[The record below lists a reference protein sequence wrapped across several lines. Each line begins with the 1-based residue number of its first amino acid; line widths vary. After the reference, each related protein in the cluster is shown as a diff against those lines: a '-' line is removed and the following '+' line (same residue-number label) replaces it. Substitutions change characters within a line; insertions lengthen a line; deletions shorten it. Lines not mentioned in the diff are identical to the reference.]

1 MGVATKRDLTILLS
15 QRGGA
20 VPRYTSYPTA
30 PHFRS
35 GLGPDM
41 QSALLGALTAR
52 EPVSVYLHIPF
63 CDRLCWFCGCN
74 TKHTLKYEPVHAYV
88 GALLA
93 EIAALGARLGFRPVA
108 GQVHFGGGS
117 PSILSAQDLGRLGA
131 ALRRTFH
138 VTSQT
143 EISVEIDPSD
153 VNEDTLAGLGA
164 LGVTRASVG
173 VQDFDP
179 LVQRAIN
186 RPQTFEQTR
195 DVIEAMRGAGVGS
208 VNIDALYGLPLQ
220 TRPRLMRT
228 IDQVLSLDPDRIALF
243 GYAHVPWV
251 KKHQKM
257 IKQEHLPDM
266 HERFQQALAAG
277 AALVE
282 AGYDA
287 IGIDHFA
294 KPADRLA
301 SAARTGH
308 LRRNFQ
314 GYTTD
319 RCKALVPLGASSIGA
334 FEDGYVQNIVPTG
347 QYQDAVHAGR
357 STASKG
363 YRMNEDDRIRA
374 HFIERL
380 MCDFRVSFDEME
392 ARFGAA
398 AEPYI
403 NEAMAI
409 AEADDD
415 FICGADIEGFFVPED
430 ARPFARLVAARF
442 DAHLSQSD
450 FRYSKAV

>member
-1 MGVATKRDLTILLS
+1 MTLLAKHDLSALLS

-30 PHFRS
+30 PHFAA
-35 GLGPDM
+35 GLGPEM
-41 QSALLGALTAR
+41 QEALVGALEPG
-52 EPVSVYLHIPF
+52 EPVSIYLHIPF

-74 TKHTLKYEPVHAYV
+74 TKHTLKYEPVRAYV
-88 GALLA
+88 DALVA
-93 EIAALGARLGFRPVA
+93 EIGAFGERAGFVPVA

-117 PSILSAQDLGRLGA
+117 PSILDSADMGRLGDGLRA
-131 ALRRTFH
+131 AFRF
-138 VTSQT
+138 TSQT
-143 EISVEIDPSD
+143 EVSVEIDPSD
-153 VNEDTLAGLGA
+153 VGEDTLAGLAA

-195 DVIEAMRGAGVGS
+195 DVIEAMRAAGVGS

-220 TRPRLMRT
+220 TRTRLMST
-228 IDQVLSLDPDRIALF
+228 IDKVVSLDPDRIALF

-257 IKQEHLPDM
+257 IKDEQLPDM
-266 HERFQQALAAG
+266 SERFEQAVLAGETLEA
-277 AALVE
+277 
-282 AGYDA
+282 AGYDP

-319 RCKALVPLGASSIGA
+319 QCKVLIPFGASSIGA
-334 FEDGYVQNIVPTG
+334 FEGGYVQNIVATG
-347 QYQDAVHAGR
+347 QYQEAVHAGR
-357 STASKG
+357 GTALKG
-363 YRMNEDDRIRA
+363 YRMSDDDRVRA
-374 HFIERL
+374 HMIERL
-380 MCDFRVSFDEME
+380 MCDFRISFADLE
-392 ARFGAA
+392 ARFGEAA
-398 AEPYI
+398 DGYI
-403 NEAMAI
+403 DEACAI
-409 AEADDD
+409 ADAETHDL
-415 FICGADIEGFFVPED
+415 CGVDIDGFFVPEQ
-430 ARPFARLVAARF
+430 ARPFARIVASRF
-442 DAHLSQSD
+442 DAHLNDSN